1 MNMFSSLLSGNYV
14 DLVKTYIDKVFV
26 HEAKRYQC
34 EKSDLSII
42 ISSEPGGEM
51 QVMTYQKSVN
61 KVWRIIPDNELQNIL
76 MK

>member
-1 MNMFSSLLSGNYV
+1 MNMLSSLLSGSYV
-14 DLVKTYIDKVFV
+14 DIVKQYIDKVFV

-34 EKSDLSII
+34 KKSDLSII
-42 ISSEPGGEM
+42 ISGEADGSM

-61 KVWRIIPDNELQNIL
+61 KVWRIIPDDELQRIL